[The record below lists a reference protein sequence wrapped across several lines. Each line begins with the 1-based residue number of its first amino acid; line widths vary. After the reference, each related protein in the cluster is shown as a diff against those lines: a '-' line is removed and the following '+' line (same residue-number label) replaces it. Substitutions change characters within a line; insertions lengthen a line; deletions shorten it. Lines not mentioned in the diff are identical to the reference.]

1 MTAKQYADL
10 LEYIFKNNGWNVETF
25 YENSA
30 ERHRRCFKYVD
41 TTFDSRDGRIFKI
54 TFRNGTTEGKTFR
67 LETEADVSKVYKWL
81 NKEIRSDTEWQR

>member
-1 MTAKQYADL
+1 MTIKQYTEL

-30 ERHRRCFKYVD
+30 EKHRRCFKYVD
-41 TTFDSRDGRIFKI
+41 TTFDSRDGKIFKI

-67 LETEADVSKVYKWL
+67 VETEADVKKIYAWL
-81 NKEIRSDTEWQR
+81 DTILVKD

>member
-1 MTAKQYADL
+1 MTIKQYAEL
-10 LEYIFKNNGWNVETF
+10 LEYIFKNNGWNVESF

-41 TTFDSRDGRIFKI
+41 TTFDSRDGKIFKI

-67 LETEADVSKVYKWL
+67 IETEDDIKAVYDWL
-81 NKEIRSDTEWQR
+81 NTTRKENKE

>member
-1 MTAKQYADL
+1 MTIKQYTEL

-30 ERHRRCFKYVD
+30 EKHRRCFKYVD
-41 TTFDSRDGRIFKI
+41 TTFDSRDGKIFKI

-67 LETEADVSKVYKWL
+67 VETEADVEKIYTWL
-81 NKEIRSDTEWQR
+81 DTTLVKD

>member
-1 MTAKQYADL
+1 MTIKQYAEL

-30 ERHRRCFKYVD
+30 DKHRRCFKYVD
-41 TTFDSRDGRIFKI
+41 TAFDSRDGKIFKI

-67 LETEADVSKVYKWL
+67 IETEADVEKIYAWL
-81 NKEIRSDTEWQR
+81 NTTLVKD

>member
-1 MTAKQYADL
+1 MTNKQYAEL

-30 ERHRRCFKYVD
+30 EKHRRCFKYVD
-41 TTFDSRDGRIFKI
+41 TTFDSRDGKIFKI

-67 LETEADVSKVYKWL
+67 IETEADIEKIYVWL
-81 NKEIRSDTEWQR
+81 DTTLVKD